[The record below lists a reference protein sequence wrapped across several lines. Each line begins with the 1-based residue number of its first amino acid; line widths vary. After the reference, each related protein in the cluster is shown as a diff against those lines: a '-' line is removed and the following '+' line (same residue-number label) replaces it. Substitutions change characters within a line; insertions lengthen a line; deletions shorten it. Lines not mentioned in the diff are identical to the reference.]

1 MMNHP
6 IGVWEADFLW
16 PDHRLV
22 VEVQTTKY
30 HATSQRMARDSVKE
44 GELMAAGYL
53 VLHVVDRHIVREPKR
68 VAGLVAG
75 VLRQRGA
82 SLRS

>member
-1 MMNHP
+1 M
-6 IGVWEADFLW
+6 WEADFLW
-16 PDHRLV
+16 PEYRLV
-22 VEVQTTKY
+22 VEVQSTKF
-30 HATSQRMARDSVKE
+30 HATSQRMARDSIKE
-44 GELMAAGYL
+44 GELMSAGYL
-53 VLHVVDRHIVREPKR
+53 VLHVVDRHIVHEPKR